1 MKILGFELNFGRSS
15 SWSKVR
21 SHHLNQNSC
30 CAACGR
36 SIKLDVHHIE
46 PVHLN
51 PSRELD
57 PGNLI
62 TLCSNPCHFVFGH
75 FMDYKSWNP
84 DVIEDCKVY
93 YNKYQNRPYKSN
105 HHE

>member
-1 MKILGFELNFGRSS
+1 MKILGFQFNFQSRSS

-21 SHHLNQNSC
+21 SQHLNKSPS

-36 SIKLDVHHIE
+36 STKVDVHHIE
-46 PVHLN
+46 PVHVN
-51 PSRELD
+51 SSRELD
-57 PGNLI
+57 PSNLI
-62 TLCSNPCHFVFGH
+62 TLCSNSCHFIFGH

-93 YNKYQNRPYKSN
+93 YNKYKNRPYKT
-105 HHE
+105 

>member
-1 MKILGFELNFGRSS
+1 MRILGFELNFGSRSS
-15 SWSKVR
+15 SWAKVR
-21 SHHLNQNSC
+21 SQHLSRNPC

-36 SIKLDVHHIE
+36 SIKVDVHHIE

-57 PGNLI
+57 FNNLI

-84 DVIEDCKVY
+84 NVIEDCRVY
-93 YNKYQNRPYKSN
+93 YNKYQNRPYKD
-105 HHE
+105 